1 MFTTKR
7 LILRAYRE
15 GDFAETVAFWND
27 FDNQQVTV
35 IDHVVP
41 QGIVEQGFVKDWF
54 KQNRLHNRDGEI
66 SLALKPEFK
75 DQGYG
80 TDVLAWDLVYAF
92 KSLNLHR
99 VSLRAFENIN
109 ESAMNLYK
117 KSGFAKEGRLRK
129 ANWIDGKWANVV
141 LMSILDEEWWLLCKG
156 YHQL

>member
-41 QGIVEQGFVKDWF
+41 QGIVEQGFVKDW
-54 KQNRLHNRDGEI
+54 NRDGEI

-80 TDVLAWDLVYAF
+80 TEVLAWDLVYAF

-99 VSLRAFENIN
+99 VSLRASEN
-109 ESAMNLYK
+109 EPAMNLYK
-117 KSGFAKEGRLRK
+117 KSGFAEEGRLRK

-156 YHQL
+156 YHQLK